1 MKKTILAC
9 DRCNGATVTAIEHL
23 VIKSLTHGKL
33 VRDLCEQHFLKL
45 LNDIEVPNQ
54 PSPAPRHIAP
64 KGTRENQVMTFGRK
78 RKQFTTSEL
87 AKHLSIK
94 ISNATFQAV
103 TLKKAGK
110 LVRVAPATYA
120 VKS

>member
-9 DRCNGATVTAIEHL
+9 DRCNGATVTAVEHL

-33 VRDLCEQHFLKL
+33 VRDLCEQHFAAFTKTM
-45 LNDIEVPNQ
+45 DMAI
-54 PSPAPRHIAP
+54 PAVPRHIAP